1 MKFLNNMH
9 NHIQINKK
17 ELRKSFSMSVI
28 IPNYNETCFL
38 KESINS
44 VLNQTTKPNELII
57 LDDAS
62 TTGSVEIAMSCIDGV
77 DFAKVVCNEN
87 NLGYGGVE
95 NTNKGL
101 RLATSEYI
109 AFLSANDY
117 LEKHFIEIISDAIQ
131 GESAVGIISCLS
143 NGVDESGRAYGLLNS
158 AVLSLKQ
165 RLLSATEVQEFVK
178 NGGSWIAGIPVYNR
192 NYLLNTG
199 GFDKNLYGL
208 CDLVSANAIAISYG
222 AIFIPK
228 PLVNLRKH
236 PNSLLEN
243 SLTDRSTL
251 KIILASLRAAV
262 NNRVEFSL
270 QGDIFERK
278 LIKRILAASFLR
290 TGDLTIM
297 NEPEISSKVL
307 KVLLFSRYFPIFL
320 QRIIVILA
328 LRWGE
333 IISIVKY
340 RIINY
345 FLLVIKIN
353 FLKIYRYDRK

>member
-1 MKFLNNMH
+1 MKFLENMQ

-17 ELRKSFSMSVI
+17 ELCKTFSLSIV

-44 VLNQTTKPNELII
+44 VLNQTIKPNELII

-62 TTGSVEIAMSCIDGV
+62 TTESVEIAMSCIDGV
-77 DFAKVVCNEN
+77 DFAKVVCNAK

-101 RLATSEYI
+101 RMATSDYI

-117 LEKHFIEIISDAIQ
+117 LEKNFIEIISDAIKC
-131 GESAVGIISCLS
+131 ESDIGIVSCLS
-143 NGVDESGRAYGLLNS
+143 NGVDESGRVYGLLNA

-165 RLLSATEVQEFVK
+165 RMLSATEVQEFITS
-178 NGGSWIAGIPVYNR
+178 GGSWIAGIPVYKR
-192 NYLLNTG
+192 DYLLKIG
-199 GFDKNLYGL
+199 GFEKNLYGL
-208 CDLVSANAIAISYG
+208 CDLVSANAIAMSYG

-236 PNSLLEN
+236 QNSLLEC
-243 SLTDRSTL
+243 SLTDRPTL
-251 KIILASLRAAV
+251 KAILASLRAAM
-262 NNRVEFSL
+262 NKRVGFYSK
-270 QGDIFERK
+270 GDLFVRK

-307 KVLLFSRYFPIFL
+307 KVLLYSKCLPIFF
-320 QRIIVILA
+320 QKIIVILA

-333 IISIVKY
+333 IISIIKY

-345 FLLVIKIN
+345 LLLVIKIN
-353 FLKIYRYDRK
+353 FIKI